1 MPGRMI
7 TSLQQIRGMIKA
19 GVEARQQVIVNA
31 LCYVGETC
39 INIARDLPSPPAEMR
54 KNPHQPNYIDN
65 SENLR
70 SSIGYAVVL
79 DGKVVQQTMVEK
91 QKDGDKGE
99 SEGKIFLEKRINK
112 ARKKGIVL
120 IVTAGMNY
128 AEYVEARGY
137 EVLTPAELKAPEIAR
152 NLLTRLGFVI
162 K

>member
-19 GVEARQQVIVNA
+19 GVEVRQQVIVNA
-31 LCYVGETC
+31 LCYVGEQC
-39 INIARDLPSPPAEMR
+39 INIARDLPSPPSEMR

-65 SENLR
+65 SGNLR

-79 DGKVVQQTMVEK
+79 DGKVVQQDMVEK
-91 QKDGDKGE
+91 QKDGDNGQ
-99 SEGKIFLEKRINK
+99 SEGKSFLEKRIGK
-112 ARKKGIVL
+112 AKKKGIVL

-137 EVLTPAELKAPEIAR
+137 DVLTSVELKAPEIAR
-152 NLLTRLGFVI
+152 SLLTRLGFVI